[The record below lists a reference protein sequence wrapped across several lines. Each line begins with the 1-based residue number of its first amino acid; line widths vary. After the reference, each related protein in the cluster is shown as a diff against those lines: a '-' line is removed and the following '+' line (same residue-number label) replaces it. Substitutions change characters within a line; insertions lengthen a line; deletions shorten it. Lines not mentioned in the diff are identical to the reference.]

1 MAHGTCSIEGCDT
14 NGTLRRGWCDRHYAR
29 WRRHRDPQS
38 TAVDRDVE
46 RRIRSATVDHGG
58 CWVYT
63 GQPSARYP
71 ETRIDGR
78 RVGIHRWSYEN
89 HHGPIPDGY
98 DVHHLCRVP
107 RCWNPK
113 HLQAIPAAENHRD
126 NVRANAFASQGSCI
140 NGHELTP
147 ANVYRPPGQPTRRMC
162 RTCRRLR
169 KQ

>member
-29 WRRHRDPQS
+29 WRRHRDPQR

-63 GQPSARYP
+63 GL
-71 ETRIDGR
+71 E
-78 RVGIHRWSYEN
+78 
-89 HHGPIPDGY
+89 
-98 DVHHLCRVP
+98 
-107 RCWNPK
+107 PK